1 MTSGTTRDAAYS
13 AISDRPLLLIGHRH
27 GSSWPPCPAF
37 VDYLAAAASRL
48 ASWLSSVGSQRSSQ
62 AIERLRTP

>member
-1 MTSGTTRDAAYS
+1 MTSGITRDTARS
-13 AISDRPLLLIGHRH
+13 VVSDRPHVFIGHRH

>member
-1 MTSGTTRDAAYS
+1 MTSGTARDAAYS

-48 ASWLSSVGSQRSSQ
+48 ASWLS
-62 AIERLRTP
+62 